1 MKLLIIRHGD
11 PDYSIDSLT
20 PQGRIEAEL
29 LSRKMEKTEVAAFYV
44 SPLGRARDTA
54 EYTLKKLGRTAEV
67 CDWLREF
74 PASVDKPNRAGS
86 CAWDWLPQ
94 DWAENDAFYSAKDW
108 MHEPMMEAA
117 GVPALYRNVTE
128 GLDALLEKHGYVR
141 EGRLYRAVR
150 PNEDTIAFFCHFGL
164 ECVLLS
170 HLLNVSPMP
179 LWHGTCA
186 APTSVT
192 TVVTEERRKG
202 IASFRMSAFG
212 DTSHLYVAGVA
223 PSFAAR
229 FCETYDN
236 PDQRH
241 D

>member
-29 LSRKMEKTEVAAFYV
+29 LSRKMEKIEVTAFYV

-74 PASVDKPNRAGS
+74 PARVDKPNRTDS
-86 CAWDWLPQ
+86 CAWDWLPL
-94 DWAENDAFYSAKDW
+94 DWTGNDAFYSAEDW
-108 MHEPMMEAA
+108 MYEPMMREA
-117 GVPALYRNVTE
+117 GVPELYRNVTE
-128 GLDALLEKHGYVR
+128 GFDRLLEKHGYVR
-141 EGRLYRAVR
+141 DGRLYRAVR

-170 HLLNVSPMP
+170 HLLGVSPMP

-192 TVVTEERRKG
+192 TVVTEERRRG
-202 IASFRMSAFG
+202 IASFRMRCFG
-212 DTSHLYVAGVA
+212 DTSHLYVAGVD

-229 FCETYDN
+229 FCEIYDS
-236 PDQRH
+236 DQRH